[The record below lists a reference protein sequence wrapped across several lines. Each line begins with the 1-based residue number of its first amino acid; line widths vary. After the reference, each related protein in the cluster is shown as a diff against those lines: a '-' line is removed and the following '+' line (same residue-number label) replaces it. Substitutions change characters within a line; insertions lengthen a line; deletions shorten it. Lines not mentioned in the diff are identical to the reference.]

1 MALNAM
7 LLEATATSSCRSAS
21 TVPAL
26 RPTAL
31 TEEEEADP
39 QFMPPNVRAEPPAEA
54 GTVRL
59 G

>member
-7 LLEATATSSCRSAS
+7 LLEASATSCCRSAL

-31 TEEEEADP
+31 AEEEEADP
-39 QFMPPNVRAEPPAEA
+39 QFMPPNVCVHPPA
-54 GTVRL
+54 
-59 G
+59 

>member
-7 LLEATATSSCRSAS
+7 LLEATATSGCRSAP

-31 TEEEEADP
+31 AEE
-39 QFMPPNVRAEPPAEA
+39 
-54 GTVRL
+54 G
-59 G
+59 